1 MCIFIYY
8 ICRIFQKD
16 GGTSLSTFAK
26 DQTVQEEEEIGEV
39 KEQHDEE
46 LENAHD

>member
-8 ICRIFQKD
+8 ICRIFQRD
-16 GGTSLSTFAK
+16 AGTSLSTFAK

>member
-1 MCIFIYY
+1 MFLFTTFAEY
-8 ICRIFQKD
+8 FQRD

-39 KEQHDEE
+39 KEDHDEE